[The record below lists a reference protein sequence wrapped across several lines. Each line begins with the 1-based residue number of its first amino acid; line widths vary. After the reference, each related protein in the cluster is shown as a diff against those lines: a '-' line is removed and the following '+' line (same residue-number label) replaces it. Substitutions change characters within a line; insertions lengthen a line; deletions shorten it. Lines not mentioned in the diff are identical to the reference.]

1 MELCKDEAS
10 PEDGNG
16 SELPHADTLIVD
28 MSSMKKVVSI
38 DKDQSTVTVEA
49 GISWESLVQVLKE
62 HGLAV
67 ENLSAYTKVTVAG
80 AAGTGT
86 HGSGSNI
93 LASQFLSMQIVD
105 AKGQLH
111 CIRDPKLFTHLG
123 VLGILSTITLRCVPF
138 FYIKQSC
145 YRFPEW
151 AMLEH
156 LFGSERLMVN
166 VLEEVF
172 SMMLRISI
180 KDAGHP
186 VLCFLRK
193 KAVDGMDDSHS
204 ETFFEAPL
212 VRGCLRNH
220 YGGSQSTEKTTLTDC
235 YDAILPDHSTLSR
248 PSDAPMPYYQGE
260 YFVPL
265 SDGLEAINAFLL
277 QARKNASF
285 EKVLPSGFKIR
296 FVRSDDHYMSPC
308 TDLPRTPIFL
318 AFQLSLYGPYA
329 EVDAVLKDIEDG
341 FQRAKVFFTSHW
353 GKCTHGGHAKI
364 NGHMK
369 DQAELFDEKRRMLDP
384 ENCFLWENSE
394 LGKLLVA

>member
-1 MELCKDEAS
+1 
-10 PEDGNG
+10 
-16 SELPHADTLIVD
+16 
-28 MSSMKKVVSI
+28 
-38 DKDQSTVTVEA
+38 
-49 GISWESLVQVLKE
+49 
-62 HGLAV
+62 
-67 ENLSAYTKVTVAG
+67 
-80 AAGTGT
+80 
-86 HGSGSNI
+86 

-123 VLGILSTITLRCVPF
+123 VLGIVSTITLRCVPL

-151 AMLEH
+151 AMLEN
-156 LFGSERLMVN
+156 LFGSERLMVKA
-166 VLEEVF
+166 LEENF

-180 KDAGHP
+180 KDASHP

-212 VRGCLRNH
+212 VRGCLSNN
-220 YGGSQSTEKTTLTDC
+220 YGGRQSTEKTTLTDC
-235 YDAILPDHSTLSR
+235 YDAVLPDHSTLSR

-265 SDGLEAINAFLL
+265 ADSLEAINAFLM
-277 QARKNASF
+277 QAKKNASF

-308 TDLPRTPIFL
+308 TNLPCTPFFL
-318 AFQLSLYGPYA
+318 AFQLSLYGSYA

-341 FQRAKVFFTSHW
+341 FQHANVLFTSHW
-353 GKCTHGGHAKI
+353 GKCTHGGHAEI

-369 DQAELFDEKRRMLDP
+369 DQAELFNEKRAMFDP

-394 LGKLLVA
+394 LGKLLLA